1 MFTLTVR
8 LFGAKWITKDERAVA
23 FQRELKKKRSV
34 TRVKILVVLSDLS
47 LI

>member
-8 LFGAKWITKDERAVA
+8 LLGAKWITKDERAEA
-23 FQRELKKKRSV
+23 FQRELKKKSV
-34 TRVKILVVLSDLS
+34 MRVKILVVLSDLS

>member
-23 FQRELKKKRSV
+23 FQRELKKKKRNAS
-34 TRVKILVVLSDLS
+34 
-47 LI
+47 

>member
-23 FQRELKKKRSV
+23 FQRVLKKSV
-34 TRVKILVVLSDLS
+34 MRVKILVVLSDLS

>member
-8 LFGAKWITKDERAVA
+8 LFGAKWVTKDERAVA
-23 FQRELKKKRSV
+23 FQKEFKKSV
-34 TRVKILVVLSDLS
+34 IRVKILVVLSDLS